1 MIPCYWRPNPAPVLG
16 QSRPVK
22 EPAMILRYADD
33 GFGNLIRLT
42 WAQLD
47 TVLNVC
53 YPECEDDI

>member
-1 MIPCYWRPNPAPVLG
+1 
-16 QSRPVK
+16 
-22 EPAMILRYADD
+22 MILRYADD

-53 YPECEDDI
+53 FPAFEDDI

>member
-1 MIPCYWRPNPAPVLG
+1 MIPRF
-16 QSRPVK
+16 
-22 EPAMILRYADD
+22 ADD

-42 WAQLD
+42 WVQLD